1 MPSDFL
7 TSFRTALQAFLKLAA
22 VFCTRDQCAH
32 VQAEHGAIFQVL
44 GHIAAHDTLGKALGN
59 GSLTDARLTDEDGVV
74 LASYGSGC
82 G

>member
-22 VFCTRDQCAH
+22 VFCARDQCAH
-32 VQAEHGAIFQVL
+32 VQAEHGAVFQVL

-59 GSLTDARLTDEDGVV
+59 GSLADAGLTDQDGVV
-74 LASYGSGC
+74 LALTATGC